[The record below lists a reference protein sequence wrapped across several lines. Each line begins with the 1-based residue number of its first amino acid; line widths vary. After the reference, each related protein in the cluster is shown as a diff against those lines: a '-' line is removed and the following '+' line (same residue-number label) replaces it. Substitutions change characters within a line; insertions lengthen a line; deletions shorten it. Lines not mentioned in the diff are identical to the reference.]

1 MLDKAMLGI
10 VPESSRNAEYENS
23 IKSNTVKND
32 IDFGKLMVESQM
44 EVEAQRQKEKAAMNG
59 NELKIGETKNDKEFR
74 DQLEKITGKKQDKA
88 KNKMDKDDYLNLM
101 VTQLKYQDPTKPM
114 ENQEMATQLAQFNTV
129 EQLLGVNKLL
139 TQMTEMQT
147 AARSEKLTQY
157 LGTNVQIA
165 GNNLKVSGGRVLND
179 AFVDLP
185 TKAGN
190 AMVSIKDSGGVV
202 VKTINLGSVES
213 GKQSINWDGTDNK
226 GQPVQAGAYT
236 FSIEANALDGKPIE
250 VKNSVTAKVEGI
262 TAITEGGKLDTTAG
276 IIDPKNIIAIRAGT
290 TDSPVAAQP
299 VPAQPLAATAQPIPA
314 QPASAQPAT
323 AAAQPTPA
331 QPATAAAQPA
341 QAQPMAKV
349 AEAGQKLPDVKSDK
363 TKAGNETT
371 SGSVT
376 RPEAKARPT
385 ATAKAQTSK
394 PSSPKPAVQEKQST

>member
-323 AAAQPTPA
+323 AAAQP
-331 QPATAAAQPA
+331 
-341 QAQPMAKV
+341 MAKV
-349 AEAGQKLPDVKSDK
+349 AEAGQKLPDGKSDK